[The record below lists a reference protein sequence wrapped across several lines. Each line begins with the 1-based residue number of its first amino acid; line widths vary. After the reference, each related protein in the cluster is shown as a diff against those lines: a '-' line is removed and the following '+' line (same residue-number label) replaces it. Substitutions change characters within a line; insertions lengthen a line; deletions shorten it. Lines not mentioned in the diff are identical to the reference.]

1 MGEMAAIS
9 SSSVRV
15 GVVAPG
21 GRITPE
27 LADRVLA
34 FAAGLDL
41 ARAVDLRFHPQ
52 CFASCGHF
60 AGSDAERADALV
72 SVANDP
78 DFDAVWFARGGYGSF
93 RLVEAVL
100 PRLNAVARAKTY
112 LGYSDTGALL
122 GAFYGARIGTSAH
135 GPMPSDLNRPG
146 GEAAVLRALAFLVA
160 GEAAANPAPAAAFNI
175 TILAH
180 LIGTPYMPDLA
191 GHVLMLEDVSEPLYR
206 IDRAF
211 GQITSAPAIRRVA
224 GIMLGRCS
232 AIVANEPEFGQTEV
246 EIARYWCE
254 RAGIP
259 YLGRADIGHDADN
272 TVVPFGQEPYRFK

>member
-1 MGEMAAIS
+1 MAAIS
-9 SSSVRV
+9 SSSVRI

-27 LADRVLA
+27 LADRVTA

-41 ARAVDLRFHPQ
+41 PRAVELRFHPQ

-78 DFDAVWFARGGYGSF
+78 KLDAVWFARGGYGSF
-93 RLVEAVL
+93 RLIESVL
-100 PRLNAVARAKTY
+100 PRLNAAARAKTY

-122 GAFYGARIGTSAH
+122 GAFYGAGIGRVAH
-135 GPMPSDLNRPG
+135 GPMPSDLNRDGGDAALRRALGFLAG
-146 GEAAVLRALAFLVA
+146 GEVAVPRT
-160 GEAAANPAPAAAFNI
+160 PAAFNI

-211 GQITSAPAIRRVA
+211 GQITSAPAIRSVA
-224 GIMLGRCS
+224 GIMLGRCG

-272 TVVPFGQEPYRFK
+272 AVVPFGG